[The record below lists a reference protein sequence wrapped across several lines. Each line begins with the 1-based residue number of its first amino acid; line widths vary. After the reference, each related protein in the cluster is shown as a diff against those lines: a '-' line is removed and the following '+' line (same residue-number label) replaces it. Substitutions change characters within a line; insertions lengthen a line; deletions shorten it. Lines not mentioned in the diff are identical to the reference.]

1 MPISSIWSIP
11 YRALSLANELC
22 GLVPLRGGTGLSRT
36 KWLRDRRMQTL
47 RDVLGYQGARMGG
60 QRHPAASVDQG
71 ANPLP
76 PSRPESAVQSKT

>member
-1 MPISSIWSIP
+1 M
-11 YRALSLANELC
+11 
-22 GLVPLRGGTGLSRT
+22 
-36 KWLRDRRMQTL
+36 WLRDRRMQSL

-71 ANPLP
+71 ASPLP